1 MLPRPPAAAA
11 AALLPLLLLF
21 LPSPTHAVS
30 LDVPPR
36 NKVCLYQYYKAG
48 DTGKA
53 EVFVVNG
60 GNLDIGVSVEGPF
73 ADDKDG
79 APTKTTQET
88 KMFYEA
94 VVASSSAF
102 LNQEHPPG
110 VTASADGLEITWS
123 AKPGAFALCLDNTM
137 SQMQTKLVEF
147 SFPAPVGKGGKGD
160 REEDDFDLDA
170 ALAEANNAVNGTI
183 PDNIKQS
190 YKADL
195 ALLKHSAERI
205 GRTLGDV
212 QQKQQKERHRLALQ
226 TAANQNNH
234 HKMVVSSLFETV
246 VFIGVSLFQLF
257 WVRRWFEG
265 RGLRAPS
272 RSREWA

>member
-1 MLPRPPAAAA
+1 MLLPRPPAA
-11 AALLPLLLLF
+11 AALLPLLLLL
-21 LPSPTHAVS
+21 LPSPIHGVS

-36 NKVCLYQYYKAG
+36 DKVCLYQYYEAG

-88 KMFYEA
+88 KVFYEA
-94 VVASSSAF
+94 VAASSSAF

-110 VTASADGLEITWS
+110 VTVSADGLEITWA
-123 AKPGAFALCLDNTM
+123 AKPGAYALCLDNTM

-147 SFPAPVGKGGKGD
+147 SFPAPVSKSEG
-160 REEDDFDLDA
+160 EEDEFDLDA
-170 ALAEANNAVNGTI
+170 ALAETNGNGTI

-212 QQKQQKERHRLALQ
+212 QRKQQKERHRLALQ

-265 RGLRAPS
+265 RGLRAQS
-272 RSREWA
+272 RSWA